1 MFYQYPPREVRA
13 AIRDAIEE
21 GGSRTTAD
29 RRFAW
34 VRFEPESVVG
44 GPRGSTRYVLNV
56 VSWNA
61 GKRGE
66 ATLADVDPHGRT
78 MVWL

>member
-1 MFYQYPPREVRA
+1 
-13 AIRDAIEE
+13 
-21 GGSRTTAD
+21 
-29 RRFAW
+29 

-61 GKRGE
+61 GKRSE